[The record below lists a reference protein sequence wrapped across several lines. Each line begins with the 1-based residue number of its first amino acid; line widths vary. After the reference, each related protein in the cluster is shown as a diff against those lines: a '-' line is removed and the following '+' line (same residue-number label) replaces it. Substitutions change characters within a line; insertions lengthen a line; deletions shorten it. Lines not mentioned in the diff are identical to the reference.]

1 MYGAAGEEAKQFVKK
16 AIAFYKKAGKAVAM
30 AEFTNPKGPFV
41 EGEQYVFVLNLKRD
55 DAGTWSQRK
64 IYRHGL
70 L

>member
-1 MYGAAGEEAKQFVKK
+1 LKKEGLMYGKSGEEAKQFVKK
-16 AIAFYKKAGKAVAM
+16 AIAFYKKTGKAVAM

-41 EGEQYVFVLNLKRD
+41 ESQRD
-55 DAGTWSQRK
+55 NARAWSQRK